1 MCVKETH
8 VRATA
13 FTYMGFVFRM
23 PYRILCNG
31 TLL

>member
-13 FTYMGFVFRM
+13 FTYMGFVFVQDAI
-23 PYRILCNG
+23 PNLV
-31 TLL
+31 